1 MTDIRKHGFESDAQ
15 WREYLQ
21 EIEEA
26 APLVGVLKANDQDV
40 LDDLAALRAEV
51 ASLRER
57 IRIRHHSKRMARWQ
71 RVAGV
76 AASLLLVTLI
86 TRREKPR

>member
-26 APLVGVLKANDQDV
+26 GHLADIRPASDQEV
-40 LDDLAALRAEV
+40 LDELAAMRAELAALR
-51 ASLRER
+51 ER
-57 IRIRHHSKRMARWQ
+57 AGMRRRRGHHVMRWR
-71 RVAGV
+71 RVVGV
-76 AASLLLVTLI
+76 AFLLLLAAAAG
-86 TRREKPR
+86 R

>member
-21 EIEEA
+21 EIEETTR
-26 APLVGVLKANDQDV
+26 PVGVLPARDQGV

-51 ASLRER
+51 AALRER
-57 IRIRHHSKRMARWQ
+57 IRIRHHRERMARWQ
-71 RVAGV
+71 RIVGAT
-76 AASLLLVTLI
+76 AFLLLVAAAG
-86 TRREKPR
+86 R

>member
-26 APLVGVLKANDQDV
+26 EHPATIRPASDQNV
-40 LDDLAALRAEV
+40 LDHLAALRAEV
-51 ASLRER
+51 AALRGR
-57 IRIRHHSKRMARWQ
+57 IGMRRRRGNMMWWR
-71 RVAGV
+71 RVVG
-76 AASLLLVTLI
+76 AAVLLLLAAAAG
-86 TRREKPR
+86 R

>member
-26 APLVGVLKANDQDV
+26 APLVGILKANDQNV

-57 IRIRHHSKRMARWQ
+57 IRIRRHGERMARWQ
-71 RVAGV
+71 RFAGV
-76 AASLLLVTLI
+76 AAFLLLAAAVG
-86 TRREKPR
+86 RREKPR